1 MSRSWRLEESDLV
14 VSGRSRAGDKVLEV
28 VLEVERKVEYM
39 EGNLRERGDE
49 DDVDG
54 VLPALLSG
62 DGLGVSRS
70 VDGGVWQGLG
80 RPGGEHQGE
89 RGGQEGGVAG
99 RGEGHR
105 EAPGHLGLPPG
116 SVLVVWVVN
125 QMLSSDALS
134 FVNKRSFFQFS

>member
-28 VLEVERKVEYM
+28 VLVVERKVEYM
-39 EGNLRERGDE
+39 EGNLRDRGDE
-49 DDVDG
+49 DEGDV

-105 EAPGHLGLPPG
+105 ETPGHLGLPPG